1 MTSSN
6 KISKRKSIIEGDTSK
21 DTFSDLELDEWV
33 VRACSYLGIH
43 HPTPVQSNCIPAIL
57 RGRDCIG
64 CAETGSGK
72 TAAFAL
78 PILQTLAVDPYGI
91 FALVLTPTRELAIQI
106 ADQFKAFGAHI
117 SIRVT
122 VVVGGMDMIEQGI
135 MLANKPHVVVG
146 TPGRLADHLKSTDF
160 SLKKVRYL
168 VLDEADRLLA
178 PSFQPDL
185 ETIFS
190 SLPARRQTLIFSATL
205 TDTLKQLSAITND
218 NCFSWTEP
226 RQTATVSTLDQK
238 YIFIPA
244 KVRDVY
250 LTHLVDLFHTI
261 ENKTVLV
268 FTSTC
273 KSCQVLTELLRKLD
287 CPCVC
292 MHSIMN
298 QSERIASLAKFKS
311 SLIKVLVSTDVGS
324 RGLDI
329 PRVGVVI
336 NYNVPA
342 SPKDYVH
349 RVGRTARA
357 GLYGRAVT
365 LVSQFDVKRLLA
377 IEKLIS
383 TKMEKFELQESV
395 VLKKLQ
401 TVSIARREVEVRLKE
416 NEFGEKQRINKAK
429 RKLLEDALR
438 EQDELES
445 EIKRKK

>member
-1 MTSSN
+1 MRTGKVVEKKTVYEGGTTDSFSSLN
-6 KISKRKSIIEGDTSK
+6 
-21 DTFSDLELDEWV
+21 LDVWLV
-33 VRACSYLGIH
+33 NACSYLGIH
-43 HPTPVQSNCIPAIL
+43 RPTPVQSSCIPPIL

-78 PILQTLAVDPYGI
+78 PILQTLAVDPYGV

-122 VVVGGMDMIEQGI
+122 IVVGGMDMIEQGI
-135 MLANKPHVVVG
+135 LLATKPHVVIG
-146 TPGRLADHLKSTDF
+146 TPGRLADHVKSTDF
-160 SLKKVRYL
+160 TLKKVRYL
-168 VLDEADRLLA
+168 VMDEADRLLA
-178 PSFQPDL
+178 PSFRPDL

-190 SLPARRQTLIFSATL
+190 SLPHKRQTLIFSATL
-205 TDTLKQLSAITND
+205 TDTLKQLRALTDN
-218 NCFSWTEP
+218 NCFFWSELKK
-226 RQTATVSTLDQK
+226 TATVSTLDQK

-244 KVRDVY
+244 KVRDTYLVY
-250 LTHLVDLFHTI
+250 LVELFNGT

-273 KSCQVLTELLRKLD
+273 KSCQVLTELLRKMD
-287 CPCVC
+287 TPCVC
-292 MHSIMN
+292 MHSFMS
-298 QSERIASLAKFKS
+298 QSERISSLAKFKS
-311 SLIKVLVSTDVGS
+311 SLIKVLICTDVGS

-329 PRVGVVI
+329 PRVGVVV

-365 LVSQFDVKRLLA
+365 LVSQFDVKRLQA
-377 IEKLIS
+377 IEEHVSRKLD
-383 TKMEKFELQESV
+383 KFELEEGV
-395 VLKKLQ
+395 VLKKLHP
-401 TVSIARREVEVRLKE
+401 VSIARREVEVRLVE
-416 NEFGEKQRINKAK
+416 NEFGEKQRINRAK
-429 RKLLEDALR
+429 RKLLEEAVR
-438 EQDELES
+438 EQDELE
-445 EIKRKK
+445 RDTKKKK